1 MANSSSNIN
10 PLSQSLETP
19 LAQSDTLA
27 LLQSLLALPKQ
38 PTTLDPYRR
47 YYMEQLNLVA
57 HHNPG
62 TTLTTHQDLLTVAT
76 LLRQHLSRSDLLT
89 ELAKP
94 TTNSPPQHG
103 TGTTQQGTSQPHIP
117 TTNPPKQGTPQQENT
132 LHLTARL
139 LTMLRIG
146 EIPHEILGG
155 RHLSWTHGTLRD
167 FIQSYFQPK
176 PILGHEL
183 IRFEK
188 TFNAL
193 SLVRIAN
200 KEIEWTSN
208 LTDHLRL
215 VNDDQ
220 TIRVFHHAAFL
231 TSQGSQNSQDD
242 LFPDGFIRETLMTL
256 ALLFPKYD
264 GPVRTWYRAQAA
276 RHGLDYEAVEVGHL
290 VTDDRQVEKFLY
302 WRDRLVVLKQA
313 YDEARPLTIG
323 QWWHDRRN
331 GVQWYTF
338 WVALWVLFLTI
349 FFGLVQSIEGAM
361 QVYAAFHLGDGD
373 VP

>member
-1 MANSSSNIN
+1 MANSNAN
-10 PLSQSLETP
+10 PNPFSQPLTTP
-19 LAQSDTLA
+19 LAPSDA
-27 LLQSLLALPKQ
+27 LTFLQSLLALPKQ
-38 PTTLDPYRR
+38 PTNLEIYRR
-47 YYMEQLNLVA
+47 YCTQQVDLIAN
-57 HHNPG
+57 HTPG
-62 TTLTTHQDLLTVAT
+62 TTLTTYQSLLDTAS
-76 LLRQHLSRSDLLT
+76 LLRQSHSRSDLLAQ
-89 ELAKP
+89 LAKP
-94 TTNSPPQHG
+94 PTNNP
-103 TGTTQQGTSQPHIP
+103 TQQPATHHGPGSTQE
-117 TTNPPKQGTPQQENT
+117 ENT

-155 RHLSWTHGTLRD
+155 RHLSWTGPDSLAD
-167 FIQSYFQPK
+167 FVHSYFQPT

-193 SLVRIAN
+193 NLVRIAN
-200 KEIEWTSN
+200 LSIQWTDN
-208 LTDHLRL
+208 LADHLRL
-215 VNDDQ
+215 VNDDK
-220 TIRVFHHAAFL
+220 TLRIFHHAGFL
-231 TSQGSQNSQDD
+231 LSQEQNSP
-242 LFPDGFIRETLMTL
+242 LFPDGFVCETLQTL

-264 GPVRTWYRAQAA
+264 NPVRAWYRTQALK
-276 RHGLDYEAVEVGHL
+276 HGLDYEAVEAGHL
-290 VTDDRQVEKFLY
+290 VTDDRQAEKFMY

-349 FFGLVQSIEGAM
+349 LFGLVQSIEGAM
-361 QVYAAFHLGDGD
+361 QVYAAFHPG
-373 VP
+373 